1 MRLAGGSM
9 RRFRPALAAVRS
21 AEVCAA
27 AAAAAAAAGR
37 RCISQ
42 RAGRALGLLPSYL
55 ADARSAPASCLN
67 LSVAENQMLADLL
80 TPRLAAAGGS
90 FPDELIYYQ
99 PTPGRADMREAVA
112 RYMSSSLYAGRHCV
126 NPEQL
131 IIGAGCNAV
140 LENLFFTIAE
150 PGSAVLVPAP
160 YYAAFD
166 FDLSSRAGMAVVPVV
181 PEGLAAAGSSGSGF
195 MEPATYYPTAAGLDA
210 AYEAAE
216 AAGTPPAALLVS
228 SPNNPLGIIYPPS
241 VIAEMLRWCEQRGIH
256 YVSDE
261 IYGGAS
267 AWCAGADGDGATEA
281 PAAASSAP
289 VVARDVLGW
298 EADTMGDRLHVVYA
312 LSKDFGLSGLRVGV
326 LYTQNEAALA
336 PLQKLNDLCQTSSHT
351 QAMVTELLNDTAWL
365 QNFETTARL
374 RLQERHA
381 RLTSVLDKVG
391 IEHMGSEAEAGLFT
405 WMDLRP
411 WLPCSTGSSAGAE
424 RALSQWLMNEVG
436 VAMTPGLSMCMTEPG
451 FYRMVFSAATDE
463 DFAVA
468 MKRIETHFSNS

>member
-21 AEVCAA
+21 AEVCA

-216 AAGTPPAALLVS
+216 AAGTPPAALLPRPQCPPEAAHRRPS
-228 SPNNPLGIIYPPS
+228 SPHSAAAAYD
-241 VIAEMLRWCEQRGIH
+241 CTQRL
-256 YVSDE
+256 
-261 IYGGAS
+261 
-267 AWCAGADGDGATEA
+267 
-281 PAAASSAP
+281 PAAPHDRTDSRGLLQSVSHRETVPSNTAS
-289 VVARDVLGW
+289 
-298 EADTMGDRLHVVYA
+298 
-312 LSKDFGLSGLRVGV
+312 
-326 LYTQNEAALA
+326 
-336 PLQKLNDLCQTSSHT
+336 
-351 QAMVTELLNDTAWL
+351 
-365 QNFETTARL
+365 
-374 RLQERHA
+374 
-381 RLTSVLDKVG
+381 G
-391 IEHMGSEAEAGLFT
+391 IL
-405 WMDLRP
+405 
-411 WLPCSTGSSAGAE
+411 
-424 RALSQWLMNEVG
+424 
-436 VAMTPGLSMCMTEPG
+436 
-451 FYRMVFSAATDE
+451 
-463 DFAVA
+463 
-468 MKRIETHFSNS
+468 